1 MLRNSHLWTEVYKS
15 AANAPRLTSEARASA
30 MLNKSMANDDPLV
43 SRNFSNKVSFSSNC
57 IFGFCKPEATR
68 NATYM
73 RIYNNSLCQS
83 KGTAKDYIGCFSANS
98 R

>member
-1 MLRNSHLWTEVYKS
+1 MSRDSHLWTEVYES
-15 AANAPRLTSEARASA
+15 AANAPRFTSKARASA
-30 MLNKSMANDDPLV
+30 VLNESMANDDPLV
-43 SRNFSNKVSFSSNC
+43 SRNFSNKVSFSSNR

-83 KGTAKDYIGCFSANS
+83 KGTAKDYIGCFTANS